1 MANLI
6 KNANLEIEKS
16 KTISV
21 RRDEALKKYD
31 FGPGRKELDPIDKEI
46 AATAGDPAKQKA
58 IEDKIYLGL
67 SENKNQLLE
76 RIYKEID
83 SETYLKD
90 QIK

>member
-1 MANLI
+1 M
-6 KNANLEIEKS
+6 IEKNYQD
-16 KTISV
+16 SV
-21 RRDEALKKYD
+21 SVIPNNIRGL
-31 FGPGRKELDPIDKEI
+31 IMQ
-46 AATAGDPAKQKA
+46 KQKA